1 MAISEFW
8 VGEVPS
14 KPLEIEILDGDNNEV
29 VLSTFSTIKARLL
42 GSDNEEINV
51 TDIVVN
57 RTGTNSSV
65 VTLRWPTNR
74 SLFNKAGEYLL
85 QLELDGSNGTK
96 EFTDAHTIR
105 VRKFG
110 GKN

>member
-8 VGEVPS
+8 VGEIPS
-14 KPLEIEILDGDNNEV
+14 KPLPINVVDSDNAPIQ
-29 VLSTFSTIKARLL
+29 LSNFSTLRVRLL
-42 GSDNEEINV
+42 GSDNEEVDV
-51 TDIVVN
+51 TGIVLN
-57 RTGTNSSV
+57 QTGPLTGEL
-65 VTLRWPTNR
+65 TLRWPTDR
-74 SLFNKAGEYLL
+74 SLFNKSGEYLL
-85 QLELDGSNGTK
+85 QLELDGANGTK

>member
-8 VGEVPS
+8 VGEIPS
-14 KPLEIEILDGDNNEV
+14 KPLEIEIVDSENTPMPLIG
-29 VLSTFSTIKARLL
+29 LSGVKARLL
-42 GSDNEEINV
+42 GSDNEEV
-51 TDIVVN
+51 DVEDVVVN
-57 RTGTNSSV
+57 LTEPLNGV
-65 VTLRWPTNR
+65 LVLRWPTDR
-74 SLFNKAGEYLL
+74 SLFNKPGEYLL
-85 QLELDGSNGTK
+85 QIELDGSTGTK